1 MFSDNLESQLAAFG
15 LVQASEGSRSHGA
28 GIGDLHGLELGHGL
42 PFQFSPMIPDPL
54 PLGIRNGQAA
64 KLAARARDGMSH
76 LDGASRA
83 GVFTRSWDDLGDLP
97 VVVYARFNLVP
108 GGAGRIV
115 VVLNHYALAVRKAA
129 GIVDH
134 PLVERDGILAEGHL
148 LRQFDVVRVGFELLD
163 QARGV
168 EAALPVGTIA
178 EILPVVVAHVPYDE
192 LGGPMLVLV
201 SL

>member
-15 LVQASEGSRSHGA
+15 LVQAGEGSRSHGA

-64 KLAARARDGMSH
+64 KLAARAGDGMSH

-97 VVVYARFNLVP
+97 VVSAAVR
-108 GGAGRIV
+108 GGANR
-115 VVLNHYALAVRKAA
+115 RK
-129 GIVDH
+129 
-134 PLVERDGILAEGHL
+134 PKLC
-148 LRQFDVVRVGFELLD
+148 FP
-163 QARGV
+163 
-168 EAALPVGTIA
+168 PVISWWGSGD
-178 EILPVVVAHVPYDE
+178 P
-192 LGGPMLVLV
+192 
-201 SL
+201 